1 MMSIRSL
8 FTSQIVLSKI
18 RSKIYNEVFETGQIL
33 HSLHNN
39 EKTLILCAVTVGAS
53 CLLIEYLH
61 NYKIEKLKYTSY
73 YKNVE
78 KNIEIFLFVLM
89 NILFRNVDNAI

>member
-1 MMSIRSL
+1 MSIRSL
-8 FTSQIVLSKI
+8 FTSQIILSKI
-18 RSKIYNEVFETGQIL
+18 RGKIYNEVFETGQIL
-33 HSLHNN
+33 HSLHT
-39 EKTLILCAVTVGAS
+39 EKTLLLCAATVGAS

-78 KNIEIFLFVLM
+78 RNIEIFLFVLM